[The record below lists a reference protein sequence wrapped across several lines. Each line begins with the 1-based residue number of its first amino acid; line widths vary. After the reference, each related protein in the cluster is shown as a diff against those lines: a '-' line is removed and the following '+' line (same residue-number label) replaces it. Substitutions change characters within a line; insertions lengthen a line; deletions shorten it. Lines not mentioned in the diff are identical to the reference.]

1 MIQTPRMVSSGVM
14 QLHRGYEEVI
24 TPAGV
29 QPPTRQYRCSI
40 DLYAGRIPAPQ
51 HEPRGPTTP
60 PATGLPPNQYGIG
73 FMKKPD
79 RDSSD

>member
-24 TPAGV
+24 TLAGV

-51 HEPRGPTTP
+51 QVLMLVDTAQVE
-60 PATGLPPNQYGIG
+60 ATSRA
-73 FMKKPD
+73 KT
-79 RDSSD
+79 